1 MNASFESSATRPAPS
16 AVSWWQS
23 YAWSVRRELWEHPS
37 VIVAPLAAAAITLAG
52 FLIGL
57 LFRPRWAMP
66 TVMQHGEGTPYEYAA
81 LLIMLT
87 AFVLSFVYSLGA
99 LHGERR
105 DRSILLWKSLPVSDL
120 TTVLAKASV
129 PLLVLPL
136 VSFVVVVATQS
147 VMFLLHSVVLLA
159 TGQGVG
165 MMWQALAPGAA
176 WTGLLYHL
184 ITVHVL
190 WYAPLYAWLLL
201 ASAWA
206 RRAPLLWAVLPPLVV
221 GLVERIA
228 FGTSYFAEMLR
239 VHFLGAPD
247 SARMPSASMLGD
259 MPMDPA
265 RFVAMPGLWI
275 ALALATLFLGAAVRL
290 RRSHGPL

>member
-1 MNASFESSATRPAPS
+1 MNAAMETSAARS
-16 AVSWWQS
+16 AASAMPWWQG

-37 VIVAPLAAAAITLAG
+37 MIVAPLVAAGVTLAG
-52 FLIGL
+52 FLVGL
-57 LFRPRWAMP
+57 LFRPHWAMP
-66 TVMQHGEGTPYEYAA
+66 AVMQHGEGTPYEYAA

-87 AFVLSFVYSLGA
+87 AFVLSFVYSQGA
-99 LHGERR
+99 LQGERR

-129 PLLVLPL
+129 PLVVLPL

-147 VMFLLHSVVLLA
+147 VMFLMQSAVLLA
-159 TGQGVG
+159 SGQSVA
-165 MMWQALAPGAA
+165 MLWQALAPGAA
-176 WTGLLYHL
+176 WMGLLYHL
-184 ITVHVL
+184 ITVHML

-206 RRAPLLWAVLPPLVV
+206 RRAPLLWAALPPLVV
-221 GLVERIA
+221 GLVERVA

-239 VHFLGAPD
+239 NHFIGSPD
-247 SARMPSASMLGD
+247 GARMPSASMLGD

-265 RFVAMPGLWI
+265 QFVAMPGLWI
-275 ALALATLFLGAAVRL
+275 ALVLAALFLAAAVRL
-290 RRSHGPL
+290 RRSHGAP